1 MQGEWVGGI
10 CYLRQFFD
18 ECCEDVG
25 RFRGLVRQVNG
36 WVGFVL
42 PEAVL

>member
-1 MQGEWVGGI
+1 MGGWDL

-18 ECCEDVG
+18 ECYEEG
-25 RFRGLVRQVNG
+25 WRFRGLVRLVNG